1 MSDGNGA
8 AATNG
13 STSAEVASG
22 APVPEGDPVEMA
34 REFVDA
40 VTWGDHTKVWELFGL
55 EARTAVL
62 KVAANRGMDEALSA
76 RLRDGTASDAERE
89 EFLADLVNGLRADL
103 AGNDLDSLAFEL
115 DTALQEPGRARV
127 VVNSPIPPPM
137 GGYLPAASV
146 ELADEAGEWKIVR
159 LLPQT
164 SK

>member
-1 MSDGNGA
+1 MSDGNGV

-13 STSAEVASG
+13 SAAAAEGLAQ
-22 APVPEGDPVEMA
+22 DPVEVA

-40 VTWGDHTKVWELFGL
+40 IVWGDHRKVWDFFGL

-62 KVAANRGMDEALSA
+62 KVASNRGMDEGLSA
-76 RLRDGTASDAERE
+76 RLRDGTASEPERE

-103 AGNDLDSLAFEL
+103 SGNDLDSLAFEL
-115 DTALQEPGRARV
+115 DTELQDPGRARV
-127 VVNSPIPPPM
+127 VVNSPVPPPM

-146 ELADEAGEWKIVR
+146 ELADEGGEWKIVR